1 MVENSWEQRDNRPGY
16 LPVTYRRRAR
26 VSYQQSTI
34 VNRPKQDQ
42 QAHLTLTQQTNS
54 TNFERKTGTNLELIS
69 YIKTNDRKWEYNQKM
84 MLK

>member
-16 LPVTYRRRAR
+16 LSYRRRAR

-42 QAHLTLTQQTNS
+42 QAHQEVPNKLTARIS
-54 TNFERKTGTNLELIS
+54 KERQAPILN
-69 YIKTNDRKWEYNQKM
+69 
-84 MLK
+84 